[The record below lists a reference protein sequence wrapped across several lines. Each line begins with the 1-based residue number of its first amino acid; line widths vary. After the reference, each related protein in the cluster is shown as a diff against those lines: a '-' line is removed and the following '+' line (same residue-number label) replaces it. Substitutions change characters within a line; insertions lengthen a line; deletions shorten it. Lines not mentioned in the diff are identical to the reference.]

1 MPWKEGYTVSDEKSL
16 SDREVKWPREN
27 RCAMMIVVDFS
38 VQAGPE
44 GITPE
49 DIQKTM
55 GEFGVREGTRRIFEL
70 FEKYGLKATFAVP
83 GIMAE
88 LYPERIRDIVK
99 RGHEVAAHGYRH
111 EDVTLISLEEEK
123 RRVHLTTEVLEKACG
138 KRPLGWYCLP
148 RQQDRFPGVPLSPK
162 TVDYLIDGGYAYL
175 GNGMADDIP
184 HYWLTDYPTRR
195 NILTLPYYYH
205 FDDLYFLMFPAQGT
219 GTGLENPMALFRNW
233 KMEFEA
239 VYRRGR
245 QFTMVV
251 HPYLIAWGHRL
262 EIFENMILHMKNYP
276 GVWNPTGI
284 ECAQY
289 WQEKYPAS
297 SVLKLTEKIW
307 KDYPGS
313 LS

>member
-16 SDREVKWPREN
+16 SDQDVKWPN
-27 RCAMMIVVDFS
+27 RNQCAVMIVVDFS
-38 VQAGPE
+38 VKAGPE

-49 DIQKTM
+49 DLKKTL
-55 GEFGVREGTRRIFEL
+55 GEFGIRTGTQRLFDL

-88 LYPERIRDIVK
+88 LFPERIAEMVK
-99 RGHEVAAHGYRH
+99 RGHEVAANGYLH
-111 EDVTLISLEEEK
+111 EDVSKLSLEEEE
-123 RRVHLTTEVLEKACG
+123 RRVYLTTQILEKSCG

-148 RQQDRFPGVPLSPK
+148 RQQDRFPGVPLGPK
-162 TVDYLIDGGYAYL
+162 TVDYLIDAGYEYL

-184 HYWLTDYPTRR
+184 HYWVTDYPTRR

-205 FDDLYFLMFPAQGT
+205 FDDLFFLMFPAQGT
-219 GTGLENPMALFRNW
+219 GTGLENPMTLFSNW
-233 KMEFEA
+233 EMEFQA
-239 VYRRGR
+239 TYRRGR
-245 QFTMVV
+245 QFTIVV
-251 HPYLIAWGHRL
+251 HPYLIGWGHRL
-262 EIFENMILHMKNYP
+262 EYFERMIEIIKDHPN
-276 GVWNPTGI
+276 VWNPTGL

-289 WQEKYPAS
+289 WKGEYPAS
-297 SVLKLTEKIW
+297 SYLRLKEKIW